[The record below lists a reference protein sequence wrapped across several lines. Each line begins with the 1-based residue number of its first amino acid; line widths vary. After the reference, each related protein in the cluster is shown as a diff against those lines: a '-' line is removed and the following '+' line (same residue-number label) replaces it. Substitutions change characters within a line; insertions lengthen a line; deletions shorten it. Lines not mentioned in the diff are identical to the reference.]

1 MVTQLIEFGAPAGQT
16 VTARLF
22 LAGSDAVVQTAS
34 AVTAKVND
42 SGDYTATFADVP
54 AGVYRLKAT
63 NAAGA
68 VLARWWV
75 DLTLTAATFQ
85 AYELPRAGF
94 GTTLLESRLTDA
106 RTASLDAV
114 VLAENPNTRTV
125 KITGPGAGHIA
136 ADVHQLQ
143 PDVITADSLAA
154 DAVTELQSGL
164 ALQQTQLSVKA
175 VTDKLN
181 PGLVAS
187 GSVWQFTA
195 NMLALGP
202 SSSGG
207 DATASNQQ
215 VIIQHLEQIKGTGWS
230 STDTLE
236 AIRDLVSAGVGSA
249 LATLG
254 FTAGT
259 ITGFPTT
266 LRVGDSY
273 VSAVNRS
280 ITVFLRDQANNPI
293 TSLGSKNFSD
303 ADFAPSVTISQE
315 GNAGRVETTVGWV
328 PPANG
333 NEGYLQIQIPSSA
346 SKSARV
352 GAATVQ
358 VRLRW
363 TGIDVTLATQAVT
376 WLPAV

>member
-42 SGDYTATFADVP
+42 SGDYTATFANIP
-54 AGVYRLKAT
+54 AGTYRLKAT
-63 NAAGA
+63 NAAGT

-85 AYELPRAGF
+85 AYDLPQLGF

-106 RTASLDAV
+106 RSAALDAV
-114 VLAENPNTRTV
+114 ILADNPSKRTV
-125 KITGPGAGHIA
+125 KITGGGSGHIA

-143 PDVITADSLAA
+143 PDVITADSIAA
-154 DAVTELQSGL
+154 DAVTKVQNGL
-164 ALQQTQLSVKA
+164 ALEQTQLSVKA
-175 VTDKLN
+175 VTDKLS

-207 DATASNQQ
+207 DATSLNQQ
-215 VIIQHLEQIKGTGWS
+215 VIIQHLEQIKGAGWS

-236 AIRDLVSAGVGSA
+236 AVRDLVSAGIGSA

-266 LRVGDSY
+266 LRVGDS
-273 VSAVNRS
+273 
-280 ITVFLRDQANNPI
+280 
-293 TSLGSKNFSD
+293 
-303 ADFAPSVTISQE
+303 
-315 GNAGRVETTVGWV
+315 
-328 PPANG
+328 
-333 NEGYLQIQIPSSA
+333 
-346 SKSARV
+346 
-352 GAATVQ
+352 
-358 VRLRW
+358 
-363 TGIDVTLATQAVT
+363 
-376 WLPAV
+376 